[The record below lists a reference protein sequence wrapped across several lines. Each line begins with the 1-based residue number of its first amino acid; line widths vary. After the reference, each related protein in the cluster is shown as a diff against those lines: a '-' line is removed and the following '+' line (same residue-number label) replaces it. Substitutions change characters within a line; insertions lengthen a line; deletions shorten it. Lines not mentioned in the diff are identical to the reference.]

1 MSFIYTPKVFLTY
14 PINKEVKKENDMN
27 IKKALLE
34 LTIDEAIT
42 CKQLADFYEAY
53 HEDKEFP
60 DAVDFLSG
68 RIVIDIGQL
77 KDELYASED
86 SHVLGAIEF
95 MQKHYPSAVLF
106 INLIP
111 KDKRRFIN

>member
-1 MSFIYTPKVFLTY
+1 MT
-14 PINKEVKKENDMN
+14 

-34 LTIDEAIT
+34 LTIVEAVT
-42 CKQLADFYEAY
+42 CEQLADFYDNY

-60 DAVDFLSG
+60 DAIDFLSG
-68 RIVIDIGQL
+68 SIVIDMGQL

-86 SHVLGAIEF
+86 SHELGAVEYI
-95 MQKHYPSAVLF
+95 QKHYPSAVLL

-111 KDKRRFIN
+111 KNKRYFIH

>member
-1 MSFIYTPKVFLTY
+1 MT
-14 PINKEVKKENDMN
+14 

-34 LTIDEAIT
+34 LTIVEAVT
-42 CKQLADFYEAY
+42 CEQLADFYDNY

-60 DAVDFLSG
+60 EAVDFLSVS
-68 RIVIDIGQL
+68 IHIDMGQL

-86 SHVLGAIEF
+86 SHVLGAVEY
-95 MQKHYPSAVLF
+95 MQKHYPSAILL
-106 INLIP
+106 IDLIP

>member
-1 MSFIYTPKVFLTY
+1 MT
-14 PINKEVKKENDMN
+14 

-34 LTIDEAIT
+34 LTIVEAVT
-42 CKQLADFYEAY
+42 CKQLADFYDTY
-53 HEDKEFP
+53 HKNKEFK

-68 RIVIDIGQL
+68 SIVIDMGQL

-86 SHVLGAIEF
+86 SHELGAVEYI
-95 MQKHYPSAVLF
+95 QKHYPSAVLL

-111 KDKRRFIN
+111 KNKRHFIH